1 MGVDGLIFWMD
12 ILKNTFIVILILTN
26 ILVAFY
32 IINRYY
38 IDKTEDKFSGDK
50 YVAVV
55 LTNKSCRDKIMVYL
69 SGVMF
74 LVMYLKKNEKPYKLM
89 KKFDINKFNEFIY
102 DINCQGLYILGH
114 GARDRLKV
122 GNELIYY
129 SEFKDAPKKDF
140 IEQLHCN
147 NGDGESLADIIAPT
161 ESTSFVSNGYRYA
174 GENFL
179 YFIHL
184 YQPSL
189 KMLIVLLPVIFVS
202 EITDWI
208 AKISRAFITFFINSC
223 KYNSD
228 ECN

>member
-1 MGVDGLIFWMD
+1 M
-12 ILKNTFIVILILTN
+12 
-26 ILVAFY
+26 AFY
-32 IINRYY
+32 VINRNY
-38 IDKTEDKFSGDK
+38 IEKTEDKLSGDK

-55 LTNKSCRDKIMVYL
+55 LTNKSWRDKIMVYL

-74 LVMYLKKNEKPYKLM
+74 LVMHLKKNEKPYKLM

-147 NGDGESLADIIAPT
+147 NSDGESLADIIAPKT
-161 ESTSFVSNGYRYA
+161 PPSFVSKGYRYA

-179 YFIHL
+179 YFIRL

-189 KMLIVLLPVIFVS
+189 KMLIVLLPVIFVL
-202 EITDWI
+202 EII
-208 AKISRAFITFFINSC
+208 KCIEKVLRIFITFFTNSC
-223 KYNSD
+223 RCNSD